1 MPRGIN
7 IYKSIEFLLEKGVSF
22 DMPSSAVAP
31 PPSKYDLRRE
41 AVVDIAAAVFA
52 ELGYHGASTSL
63 IAERAGIRQGSLY
76 YYFSSKEEAL
86 SEVCLKGVGDFL
98 IGLDAIARSAAMP
111 ERKLH
116 AAILNHL
123 RPVVER
129 PDYVRTFITQRQFL
143 PDASRKSVGRQVR
156 QYEKVLTELIRQGV
170 ASRAFRDDLDCEL
183 AALGLIG
190 ECNAVFA
197 WYGRRARGQS
207 IERIADAITARFLR
221 GAQK

>member
-1 MPRGIN
+1 MP
-7 IYKSIEFLLEKGVSF
+7 
-22 DMPSSAVAP
+22 AATVATR
-31 PPSKYDLRRE
+31 PSKYDLRRD
-41 AVVDIAAAVFA
+41 AVVDTAAAVFA
-52 ELGYHGASTSL
+52 ELGYHGASTGL
-63 IAERAGIRQGSLY
+63 IAERVGIRQGSLY

-98 IGLDAIARSAAMP
+98 IGLDAIARSQAPA
-111 ERKLH
+111 EKKLH

-129 PDYVRTFITQRQFL
+129 PDYVRAFIAQRQFL

-156 QYEKVLTELIRQGV
+156 HYEKLLIQLIHQGV
-170 ASRAFRDDLDCEL
+170 ASGAFRIDLDCEL

-197 WYGRRARGQS
+197 WYGKRARGQS
-207 IERIADAITARFLR
+207 IERIAESIAARFLK
-221 GAQK
+221 GVQA